1 MIKFEGKVSDQSK
14 QNMRSF
20 QMTSSFRYSL
30 LVGMPFA
37 LIIIFSLYA
46 VLTNTVFPNLDFGLV
61 LAVGLLLFLAFSVL
75 PMQLYSLENVK
86 AKNCPKILK
95 FSYETEYDNEFFYI
109 DELNQE
115 FYKYTNDVS
124 KIIEYENMYII
135 VFSGLMG
142 LGIIAQKDLLVEGT
156 LEEFENL
163 FEGKIIRKIK

>member
-1 MIKFEGKVSDQSK
+1 
-14 QNMRSF
+14 
-20 QMTSSFRYSL
+20 
-30 LVGMPFA
+30 
-37 LIIIFSLYA
+37 
-46 VLTNTVFPNLDFGLV
+46 
-61 LAVGLLLFLAFSVL
+61 
-75 PMQLYSLENVK
+75 MQLYSLENVK

-156 LEEFENL
+156 LEEFEKL

>member
-1 MIKFEGKVSDQSK
+1 M
-14 QNMRSF
+14 
-20 QMTSSFRYSL
+20 
-30 LVGMPFA
+30 
-37 LIIIFSLYA
+37 
-46 VLTNTVFPNLDFGLV
+46 
-61 LAVGLLLFLAFSVL
+61 
-75 PMQLYSLENVK
+75 
-86 AKNCPKILK
+86 ILK

-156 LEEFENL
+156 LEEFEKL

>member
-14 QNMRSF
+14 QNMRKF

-46 VLTNTVFPNLDFGLV
+46 VLTNTVFPNLDLWLV

-95 FSYETEYDNEFFYI
+95 FSYETVYDNEFFYI

-115 FYKYTNDVS
+115 FYKYTDDVS

-142 LGIIAQKDLLVEGT
+142 IGIIAQKDLLVEGT
-156 LEEFENL
+156 LEEFEKL

>member
-1 MIKFEGKVSDQSK
+1 MK
-14 QNMRSF
+14 
-20 QMTSSFRYSL
+20 L
-30 LVGMPFA
+30 
-37 LIIIFSLYA
+37 
-46 VLTNTVFPNLDFGLV
+46 
-61 LAVGLLLFLAFSVL
+61 
-75 PMQLYSLENVK
+75 
-86 AKNCPKILK
+86 
-95 FSYETEYDNEFFYI
+95 SYETEYDNEFFYI

-156 LEEFENL
+156 LEEFEKL

>member
-14 QNMRSF
+14 QNMRRF

-46 VLTNTVFPNLDFGLV
+46 VLTNTVFPNLDLWLV

-95 FSYETEYDNEFFYI
+95 FSYETVYDNEFFYI

-115 FYKYTNDVS
+115 FYKYTDDVS

-142 LGIIAQKDLLVEGT
+142 IGIIAQKDLLVEGT
-156 LEEFENL
+156 LEEFEKL

>member
-14 QNMRSF
+14 QNMRRF
-20 QMTSSFRYSL
+20 QMTASFSYSL

-46 VLTNTVFPNLDFGLV
+46 VLTNTVFPNLDLWLV
-61 LAVGLLLFLAFSVL
+61 LVVGLLLFLAFSVL
-75 PMQLYSLENVK
+75 PMQLYSLEKVK
-86 AKNCPKILK
+86 AKNCPQILK
-95 FSYETEYDNEFFYI
+95 FSYETEYDNEFFYK

-135 VFSGLMG
+135 VFSSLIGT
-142 LGIIAQKDLLVEGT
+142 GIVAQKDLLVEGT
-156 LEEFENL
+156 LEEFEKL